1 MNSIKP
7 KHLKQEI
14 LTKEEQD
21 KLDYYLN
28 YNDTAVD
35 SYIVL
40 DKEDYTVE
48 KDKNE
53 HTRHI
58 RKHHNWQIGRS

>member
-1 MNSIKP
+1 MTLIKP
-7 KHLKQEI
+7 KKIEQEI

-35 SYIVL
+35 NYIVL
-40 DKEDYTVE
+40 EKEDYTVDKE
-48 KDKNE
+48 KDE
-53 HTRHI
+53 HTR
-58 RKHHNWQIGRS
+58 RERQDSKPKSNER

>member
-1 MNSIKP
+1 MKNPPVK
-7 KHLKQEI
+7 KTEQEI

-35 SYIVL
+35 SYLVL
-40 DKEDYTVE
+40 EKEGYTVD
-48 KDKNE
+48 KDKYE

-58 RKHHNWQIGRS
+58 RKHHN